1 MNKPSEKT
9 LGERITDYL
18 ASGGL
23 FNPELMEHE
32 KVRDLLL
39 DCRDALDQLDTQRS
53 QCGEWRVE
61 KEDGFVWIRSVSEAI
76 TNTVAYTLAM
86 PTLLQS
92 VCDAH
97 NATLRP
103 EPRKEAK

>member
-1 MNKPSEKT
+1 MTEPKQSEKT
-9 LGERITDYL
+9 LGEQQ
-18 ASGGL
+18 
-23 FNPELMEHE
+23 
-32 KVRDLLL
+32 VRDWAKRHDIQATYADLKAMF
-39 DCRDALDQLDTQRS
+39 DDARTIDQLDAQRS
-53 QCGEWRVE
+53 QGGEWRVE

-76 TNTVAYTLAM
+76 TNAVAYTLAM

-103 EPRKEAK
+103 APRKEAK